1 MTQDGE
7 KEVPYLDDEER
18 EIIEAYKRGEFVEAE
33 DADEVREILKEA
45 ARNYLKKDARM
56 NIRISTA
63 DLMMLKRRAAEEGIP
78 YQTLAA
84 SILHK
89 YVSGRLG
96 V

>member
-1 MTQDGE
+1 MTD
-7 KEVPYLDDEER
+7 KKKFYDDEER
-18 EIIEAYKRGEFVEAE
+18 EFIEAYERGEFVLSDNQEALKSEAE
-33 DADEVREILKEA
+33 EA

-56 NIRISTA
+56 NIRISSA